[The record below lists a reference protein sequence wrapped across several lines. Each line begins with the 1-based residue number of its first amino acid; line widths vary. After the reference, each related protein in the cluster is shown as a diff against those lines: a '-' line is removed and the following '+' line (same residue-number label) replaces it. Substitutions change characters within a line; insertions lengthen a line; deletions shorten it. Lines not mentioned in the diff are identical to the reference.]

1 MKRIIA
7 LLISLTLLF
16 SGCVKYKD
24 IEEPN
29 TSNSMSIEENQE
41 EILDQNKDIEFNSL
55 DDPELL
61 NYVEYTVYKKLVDEL
76 KDESYFIE
84 NVSATYISKEYIE
97 ELEYNSKEN
106 IYFGYNLK
114 ALEDLFDGSKFIF
127 TLGEDGK
134 TIVKEF
140 EEYDD
145 TFEQVM
151 KDVAIGSGVIL
162 ITVTVSAVSGG
173 TGAPAVSMIFATS
186 AKTGTKVA
194 LSSGVI
200 SAGVSGIITGIQTK
214 DFSEA
219 FKSAVIDGSEGFKW
233 GAIGGSIIGGAS
245 KTFALKGATLNGL
258 TMNQAAVIQ
267 KESGYPL
274 DVIKQFK
281 SIEQYEVLR
290 KAGIKPKLINGKTAL
305 IRDIDPNFTYESERT
320 NLERMK
326 EGLAALDPEGI
337 PYELHH
343 LNQKNDAT
351 LAILRKAEHI
361 QNGNDK
367 IWHSLDVVSEI
378 NRIEFTKIRKEF
390 WESMAKLIESG
401 GI

>member
-24 IEEPN
+24 IEDPN
-29 TSNSMSIEENQE
+29 TANSISIEENQE

-76 KDESYFIE
+76 QDESYFIE
-84 NVSATYISKEYIE
+84 NISATYISKEYIE

-173 TGAPAVSMIFATS
+173 TGAPAVSMIFAT
-186 AKTGTKVA
+186 
-194 LSSGVI
+194 
-200 SAGVSGIITGIQTK
+200 
-214 DFSEA
+214 
-219 FKSAVIDGSEGFKW
+219 
-233 GAIGGSIIGGAS
+233 
-245 KTFALKGATLNGL
+245 
-258 TMNQAAVIQ
+258 
-267 KESGYPL
+267 
-274 DVIKQFK
+274 
-281 SIEQYEVLR
+281 
-290 KAGIKPKLINGKTAL
+290 
-305 IRDIDPNFTYESERT
+305 
-320 NLERMK
+320 
-326 EGLAALDPEGI
+326 
-337 PYELHH
+337 
-343 LNQKNDAT
+343 
-351 LAILRKAEHI
+351 
-361 QNGNDK
+361 
-367 IWHSLDVVSEI
+367 
-378 NRIEFTKIRKEF
+378 
-390 WESMAKLIESG
+390 
-401 GI
+401 

>member
-7 LLISLTLLF
+7 LLISLTLLL

-29 TSNSMSIEENQE
+29 SADSMSIEENQE

-76 KDESYFIE
+76 QDESYFIE
-84 NVSATYISKEYIE
+84 NISATYISKEYIE

-214 DFSEA
+214 DFNEA

-274 DVIKQFK
+274 EVIKQFK

-305 IRDIDPNFTYESERT
+305 I
-320 NLERMK
+320 
-326 EGLAALDPEGI
+326 
-337 PYELHH
+337 
-343 LNQKNDAT
+343 
-351 LAILRKAEHI
+351 
-361 QNGNDK
+361 
-367 IWHSLDVVSEI
+367 
-378 NRIEFTKIRKEF
+378 
-390 WESMAKLIESG
+390 
-401 GI
+401 

>member
-16 SGCVKYKD
+16 SGCVKYKNV
-24 IEEPN
+24 EEPN
-29 TSNSMSIEENQE
+29 SADNISIEENQE
-41 EILDQNKDIEFNSL
+41 EDLDQNIDIEFNNL

-61 NYVEYTVYKKLVDEL
+61 NYVEYTVYKKLVEEL
-76 KDESYFIE
+76 EDESYFIE
-84 NVSATYISKEYIE
+84 NVSTTYISKEYIE
-97 ELEYNSKEN
+97 ELSYNSKDN
-106 IYFGYNLK
+106 IYFGYNLPE
-114 ALEDLFDGSKFIF
+114 LIEQFDGDKFIF
-127 TLGEDGK
+127 TLSEDGK

-186 AKTGTKVA
+186 AKTGTKLA

-200 SAGVSGIITGIQTK
+200 SAGASGIITGIQTK
-214 DFSEA
+214 DFNQA
-219 FKSAVIDGSEGFKW
+219 FKSAALDGSEGFKW
-233 GAIGGSIIGGAS
+233 GALGGSILGGAS

-258 TMNQAAVIQ
+258 TMNQAALIQ

-274 DVIKQFK
+274 DVIKQFN
-281 SIEQYEVLR
+281 SVEQYEIL
-290 KAGIKPKLINGKTAL
+290 KNAKIKPKVINNRSFL
-305 IRDIDPNFTYESERT
+305 IRNIDSNFTDEIGRT
-320 NLERMK
+320 NLQRMK
-326 EGLAALDPEGI
+326 EGLAALDPDGI
-337 PYELHH
+337 PYDLHH
-343 LNQKNDAT
+343 LNQKNVGT
-351 LAILRKAEHI
+351 LAVLTKAEHI
-361 QNGNDK
+361 QNGNYNL
-367 IWHSLDVVSEI
+367 WHPFKDVSEI
-378 NRIEFTKIRKEF
+378 NRNEFNTIRKEF
-390 WESMAKLIESG
+390 WKSMAKLIESG